1 MNMQQE
7 IKVIKLLL
15 SLINEEG
22 VDGVNVLYVMVLVNN
37 GQYRDAY
44 NLMASSFELIMNQ
57 TDNLSFSTNINVLRF
72 GMVVRELYNLLE
84 NI

>member
-7 IKVIKLLL
+7 VELVKLLL
-15 SLINEEG
+15 GLINEEG
-22 VDGVNVLYVMVLVNN
+22 VDGVDLLYVMVLVNN
-37 GQYRDAY
+37 GRYRDAY

-57 TDNLSFSTNINVLRF
+57 TDDLSFSTNINILRF

-84 NI
+84 NM